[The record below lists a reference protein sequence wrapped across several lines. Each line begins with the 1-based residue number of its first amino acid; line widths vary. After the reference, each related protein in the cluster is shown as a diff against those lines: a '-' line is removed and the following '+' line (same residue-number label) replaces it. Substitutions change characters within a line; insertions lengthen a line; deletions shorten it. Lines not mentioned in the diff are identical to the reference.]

1 MLLMALWKTSTRYD
15 FKNSQS
21 KVTRESDEV
30 ELIGDDQYK
39 IEQVQ
44 QIFRTHLV
52 KENYPLA
59 LLIFLML
66 KMQKEVC

>member
-1 MLLMALWKTSTRYD
+1 MPSFDVVSKTDLVLISLIAPLMALSTSARYD

-44 QIFRTHLV
+44 QI
-52 KENYPLA
+52 
-59 LLIFLML
+59 
-66 KMQKEVC
+66 